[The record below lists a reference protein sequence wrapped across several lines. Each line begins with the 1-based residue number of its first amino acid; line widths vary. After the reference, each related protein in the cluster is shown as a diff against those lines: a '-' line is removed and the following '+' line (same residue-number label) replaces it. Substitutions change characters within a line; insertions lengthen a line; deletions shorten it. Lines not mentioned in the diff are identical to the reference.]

1 MKIGLFAKKN
11 KPDVAKVIEYLRKHF
26 TDVSVFLGLL
36 IDDFPE
42 KALDEQYDIVVSY
55 LSPWIIP
62 ASVLEKT
69 RKWNLNFHPGPP
81 EYPGIGCFNFAIYN
95 GETVYGVTAHLMN
108 EQVDTGKIVAAK
120 RFPLIESDSVYTLSL
135 KSYESMFS
143 LFFEVIGC
151 ILEHNAIPESKE
163 RWSRKPY
170 TRRELEELC
179 KISSD
184 MTEDEIKRKIK
195 ATYYPGMPGAYIEI
209 FGNRFEYNP
218 ER

>member
-1 MKIGLFAKKN
+1 
-11 KPDVAKVIEYLRKHF
+11 
-26 TDVSVFLGLL
+26 
-36 IDDFPE
+36 
-42 KALDEQYDIVVSY
+42 VVSY

-62 ASVLEKT
+62 GSVLEKT

-108 EQVDTGKIVAAK
+108 EQVDTGKIVAVK

-179 KISSD
+179 RISSD
-184 MTEDEIKRKIK
+184 MTEDEIKRRIK